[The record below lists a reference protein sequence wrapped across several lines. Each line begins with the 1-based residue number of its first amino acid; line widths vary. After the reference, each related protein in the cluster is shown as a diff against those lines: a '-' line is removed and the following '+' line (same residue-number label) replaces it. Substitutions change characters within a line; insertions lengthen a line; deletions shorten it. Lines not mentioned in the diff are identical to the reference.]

1 MIANPTS
8 VFSLTTLLALAVLV
22 YHYLGYPLLM
32 AVWARVRP
40 RPTPD
45 GAYTPRVSLI
55 IAAYNEAAV
64 IGEKIA
70 NSLQLDYPAD
80 RLEIIVVTD
89 GSTDETPNIV
99 ARYVAA
105 SDPVKLLHEPARRG
119 KSAAINRAATH
130 ASGDVL
136 LFSDA
141 NALYDA
147 ATVRLLARHFADP
160 SVGGV
165 SGKKGIQKSGAG
177 LSESTGAY
185 WRYESAIK
193 RWESQTGATVAVVGE
208 MMAVRRSLFVPIP
221 GHMINDD
228 AYLATD
234 LLRRGHRVLYEPEA
248 GCWETA
254 ALSTHD
260 EVIRRRRI
268 NAGRY
273 QLLFQPGLWPWH
285 NPVALFQ
292 LVSHKFLRLLLPFFM
307 IAALVGNLLAL
318 LRDGVG
324 EREQGRE
331 RPFRLMQVTFW
342 GQVAFYGLAVW
353 GWLAE
358 RQQQRR
364 KLPAIAY
371 YVVSG
376 NLSAL
381 QGFVRFIR
389 GQQTVL
395 WEKARREQ

>member
-1 MIANPTS
+1 MIANATH
-8 VFSLTTLLALAVLV
+8 VIHAFNLITLLALAVLV

-32 AVWARVRP
+32 ALWASVRP
-40 RPTPD
+40 RPTLD
-45 GAYTPRVSLI
+45 MGYTPRVSLI

-80 RLEIIVVTD
+80 QLEIIVVTD
-89 GSTDETPNIV
+89 GSTDETPDIV
-99 ARYVAA
+99 ARYA
-105 SDPVKLLHEPARRG
+105 SAQVKLLHEPARRG
-119 KSAAINRAATH
+119 KSAAINRAVTH

-160 SVGGV
+160 TVGGV
-165 SGKKGIQKSGAG
+165 SGKKGIQKSDAG

-208 MMAVRRSLFVPIP
+208 MMAVRRTLFVPIP

-234 LLRRGHRVLYEPEA
+234 LLRRGYRVLYEPEA

-273 QLLFQPGLWPWH
+273 QLLFQPRLWPWR

-318 LRDGVG
+318 AGNG
-324 EREQGRE
+324 EREQKQK
-331 RPFRLMQVTFW
+331 RPFRLMQFTFL

-353 GWLAE
+353 GWWAE

-395 WEKARREQ
+395 WEKARREL